1 MHVKQRYKI
10 KQYDRLTDKMTVIQ
24 WECKI
29 TIAEYEDT
37 QATLKALI
45 FSIFSEADFI

>member
-10 KQYDRLTDKMTVIQ
+10 KQYDRLTVIQ

-29 TIAEYEDT
+29 AIAEYEDT
-37 QATLKALI
+37 QATLKALK